1 MCYNNLNYIGK
12 GVSVSLRKI
21 RYLFLT
27 GLFAGLLLLLSGC
40 FMRGTDELYC
50 VPKRS
55 DAYLSLQEAVEA
67 AIGDGEYCAPV
78 SGENR
83 QAIQQADLDGDEKD
97 EYIVYAR
104 VGEEKPL
111 KIFVFC
117 SSGDSYKLVHTLE
130 GDGSAFD
137 SAYYVQVN
145 GERGMELV
153 VGRRVGDQVPQ
164 SLTVYTFRNNEATA
178 LVSTNYTDYSIR
190 DVDEDGLSD
199 LFVVRADTELRN
211 GVAELY
217 RWHNGELS
225 RDSEAN
231 LSVPAENY
239 KRTTLGSLTDG
250 TPAFFVAGAYDENNI
265 ITDVIALQGGVFRN
279 ITLSDESGV
288 STSTV
293 RSYYAYST
301 DIDGDG
307 TTEVPNTVLLPS
319 VSSDTQTENQYIIIW
334 NGLNSDGTR
343 VEKKRTYHNYTDGWY
358 LELPKEWTERLM
370 VSRRVQGTSMGYVF
384 YHVEPGGKADRFLSI
399 YAIKGEELPSGNE
412 AGQGIVLATWNGVS
426 YVAFAD
432 AGGPAYA
439 LDEQQL
445 TALFHSITA
454 ETAAADGVS

>member
-1 MCYNNLNYIGK
+1 M
-12 GVSVSLRKI
+12 RKI
-21 RYLFLT
+21 KYLLFT

-40 FMRGTDELYC
+40 YMQGTDELFS

-55 DAYLSLQEAVEA
+55 SAYLSLQEEVEA
-67 AIGDGEYCAPV
+67 AIGSGEYCAPV

-104 VGEEKPL
+104 SGDEKPL
-111 KIFVFC
+111 KIYIFR
-117 SSGDSYKLVHTLE
+117 SSGDGYTLVHTIE
-130 GDGSAFD
+130 GDGSVFD
-137 SAYYVQVN
+137 SVYYVQVD

-164 SLTVYTFRNNEATA
+164 SLTVYTFHNDEVGEI
-178 LVSTNYTDYSIR
+178 VSTNYTDYRIS
-190 DVDEDGLSD
+190 DVNADGLSD

-217 RWHNGELS
+217 RWHDGELA
-225 RDSEAN
+225 RDSEVN

-239 KRTTLGSLTDG
+239 RRTVAGSLTDG

-265 ITDVIALQGGVFRN
+265 ITDVISLQNGTFRN

-293 RSYYAYST
+293 RSYFVYSS

-307 TTEVPNTVLLPS
+307 ITEVPNTVLLPS
-319 VSSDTQTENQYIIIW
+319 VTYDSQTENQYVIIW
-334 NGLNSDGTR
+334 NGMNPDGTR
-343 VEKKRTYHNYTDGWY
+343 TEKLRTYHNYADGWY
-358 LELPKEWTERLM
+358 LELPPQWTENLM
-370 VSRRVQGTSMGYVF
+370 VSRRMQGASMGYVF
-384 YHVEPGGKADRFLSI
+384 YHQNPDGKANRFLSI
-399 YAIKGEELPSGNE
+399 YAVKGEGIPSGSE
-412 AGQGIVLATWNGVS
+412 AAQGIVLATWNGVS

-432 AGGPAYA
+432 PGGPAC
-439 LDEQQL
+439 EQDL
-445 TALFHSITA
+445 TALFHSISA
-454 ETAAADGVS
+454 ETAADGNG